1 MSRTFLLVTPAMRG
15 VDVEDLQREVNRWLA
30 HWGVH
35 LKLEVDGVYG
45 VTTKRAATTVGYGL
59 GVGRDQFAHGISP
72 ETRVKIRH
80 AGESVDYRSVAER
93 QRARDRR
100 GWVDRLAKRYAS
112 KANGPTMAAEYALK
126 MAAAGV
132 HEEPAGENRGKF
144 IDQWLRLSGYSV
156 PPGEPWCLAF
166 ANGCLVAG
174 GFAASLL
181 ESGYCPALEAA
192 ARAGRDGW
200 RWHGPAVNPHL
211 AWIAL
216 FTEGGVAG
224 HAELV
229 VKGGKPL
236 RTVGGNTSKGNGSP
250 NAGGMVAAHNF
261 STYRGLPLRGY
272 CEPPWLTL

>member
-35 LKLEVDGVYG
+35 LKLDVDGVYG

-80 AGESVDYRSVAER
+80 AGESVDYRSVVER

-126 MAAAGV
+126 MAKLGIT
-132 HEEPAGENRGKF
+132 EKPPSSNRGPY
-144 IDQWLRLSGYSV
+144 IDEWQRISGYA
-156 PPGEPWCLAF
+156 PGVSWCLCFVNA
-166 ANGCLVAG
+166 CWVAG
-174 GFAASLL
+174 GWPASVLPWH
-181 ESGYCPALEAA
+181 GYCPTLETM
-192 ARAGRDGW
+192 ARGGEHGLK
-200 RWHGPAVNPHL
+200 WHGPAVTPQL
-211 AWIAL
+211 AWAAL

-224 HAELV
+224 HVELA

-236 RTVGGNTSKGNGSP
+236 RDVGGNTSKGDGSP
-250 NAGGMVAAHNF
+250 NEGGGVFAHNF

-272 CEPPWLTL
+272 VELPWLQL